1 MDLAELRIFVAVVD
15 AGSVSR
21 AATALHRVQSN
32 VTTRLRQLEQKLGAD
47 LFERQG
53 KRLLISE
60 AGRALLPIARN
71 MLALAQQAHEA
82 VRPDA
87 PHGRLRLGAMEST
100 ASVRLPR
107 PLRWLREAHPAVS
120 VALRT
125 GNPPELAAAVREGA
139 LDCALVAAPVDA
151 RLFDSEVVF
160 REPLVFVSA
169 QATRLTAG
177 ASPDI
182 LVFEQG
188 CPHRARLERVL
199 AERGIAP
206 RQVLEIGSYHALLG
220 CVAAGMGLAVVPAA
234 VLASFPDA
242 GLLAARKLP
251 RGFDHLDTLLIWR
264 KGTQAANVAA
274 LREALAVDRLTY
286 VDLRK

>member
-1 MDLAELRIFVAVVD
+1 MDLSELRIFVAVVD

-21 AATALHRVQSN
+21 AAAALHRVQSN
-32 VTTRLRQLEQKLGAD
+32 VTTRLRQLERGLGVE
-47 LFERQG
+47 LFERRG

-60 AGRALLPIARN
+60 AGRALLPLARE
-71 MLALAQQAHEA
+71 MIALAQQAQEA
-82 VRPDA
+82 VRPDV
-87 PHGRLRLGAMEST
+87 PRGRLRLGAMEST

-107 PLRWLREAHPAVS
+107 PLRLLREQHAALA

-125 GNPPELAAAVREGA
+125 GNPQEMADAVREGT

-151 RLFDSEVVF
+151 QLFDSEVIY

-169 QATRLTAG
+169 QPSGLQAG
-177 ASPDI
+177 ASPDV

-199 AERGIAP
+199 ADRGIVP

-234 VLASFPDA
+234 VLEAFADA
-242 GLLAARKLP
+242 ALLSVRKLP
-251 RGFDHLDTLLIWR
+251 RGFDHLDTALIWR
-264 KGTQAANVAA
+264 KGTRPANVLA
-274 LREALAVDRLTY
+274 LRDALRACA
-286 VDLRK
+286 